1 MGVQAQDR
9 LWVLISIL
17 SRAGC
22 GNPSMILSLAGLSLS
37 PMEPRACAQATLGH
51 CFVLVG
57 SDRGQGSREEALVGL
72 GERQGGVQRVREC
85 VLGSQQEAGLGF
97 CSPTSFQS
105 WLSHGVSGLSL
116 KNHCSCGWCHGAQ
129 TFSCGHTSSDSACN
143 CGIDISPNTLPEYLP
158 CLCSWSGQPCRG
170 LALPG
175 PVPRCRCPPLQ
186 LCGWARGTGRQE
198 GKQGLFYL
206 LLPSGRRR

>member
-1 MGVQAQDR
+1 MGAHFISKESR
-9 LWVLISIL
+9 LWQPFHDPQFGWALPL
-17 SRAGC
+17 PHGAQ
-22 GNPSMILSLAGLSLS
+22 GLCPGYPGPLLC
-37 PMEPRACAQATLGH
+37 PG
-51 CFVLVG
+51 G

-143 CGIDISPNTLPEYLP
+143 CGTDISPNTLPEILP
-158 CLCSWSGQPCRG
+158 CPCSWSGQPCRG

-186 LCGWARGTGRQE
+186 LCGWARGT
-198 GKQGLFYL
+198 
-206 LLPSGRRR
+206 RR